1 MEHIKRILQDKIE
14 ERLVPG
20 KAVLIYGARRVGKT
34 VLLKEI
40 VKKTDGKTIILNG
53 EDIDV
58 HNMLQ
63 NRSVS
68 NFRQLF
74 SGIDLLAIDEAL
86 NIPIIG
92 LVIKVI
98 VDDFDG
104 F

>member
-1 MEHIKRILQDKIE
+1 MKHLKRILQDKIE

-40 VKKTDGKTIILNG
+40 VKKTGGKTIILNG

-68 NFRQLF
+68 NFRQLICWLSTKRKTF
-74 SGIDLLAIDEAL
+74 LKSGKSLS
-86 NIPIIG
+86 
-92 LVIKVI
+92 
-98 VDDFDG
+98 
-104 F
+104 